1 MEEYVDNEVVRIQM
15 RIVVFFERAINTL
28 QFLFR
33 YSRDSEVM
41 LLCGLECKYW
51 KEKLVLP
58 RVKGQCT
65 GLEEITQ

>member
-41 LLCGLECKYW
+41 LLCGLECKY
-51 KEKLVLP
+51 
-58 RVKGQCT
+58 
-65 GLEEITQ
+65 